1 MNIAELLT
9 DVAASINAIVRSM
22 ASKHNLTSSQVFHL
36 LLIPFDG
43 IPMSGLA
50 HRLGLDNSTLT
61 RNIRKL
67 ETLGVVGRQADG
79 YDKRIKNVVLTN
91 RGARVVKSL
100 EQHLEIINQNL
111 LEQIDLDTQE
121 HLVTSLETLSW
132 SLDSLRENQ

>member
-9 DVAASINAIVRSM
+9 DVAASINAMVRSM

-50 HRLGLDNSTLT
+50 RRLGLDNSTLT

-67 ETLGVVGRQADG
+67 ETRGVVGRQADG

-91 RGARVVKSL
+91 RGVQVVRSL

>member
-50 HRLGLDNSTLT
+50 RRLGLDNSTLT

-67 ETLGVVGRQADG
+67 ETRGVVGRQADG

-91 RGARVVKSL
+91 RGVQVVGSL

-132 SLDSLRENQ
+132 SLDALRENQ

>member
-9 DVAASINAIVRSM
+9 DVAASINAMVRSM

-50 HRLGLDNSTLT
+50 RRLGLDNSTLT

-67 ETLGVVGRQADG
+67 ETRGVVGRQADG

-91 RGARVVKSL
+91 RGVQVVRSL

-132 SLDSLRENQ
+132 SLDALRENQ

>member
-9 DVAASINAIVRSM
+9 DVAASINAMVRSM

-43 IPMSGLA
+43 IPISGLA
-50 HRLGLDNSTLT
+50 RRLGLDNSTLT

-67 ETLGVVGRQADG
+67 ETRGVVGRQADG

-91 RGARVVKSL
+91 RGVQVVRSL

-132 SLDSLRENQ
+132 SLDALRENQ

>member
-9 DVAASINAIVRSM
+9 DVAASINAMVRSM

-91 RGARVVKSL
+91 RGTRVVKSL